1 MNVTTPTK
9 RVQASPRVND
19 ENESPNVVR
28 VNIATPPP
36 VSQMQT
42 PTSVDL
48 AAAGRRISVPNL
60 EDTVNV
66 SSGMHTSPDDS
77 QDASS
82 EDAVQCELETLRE
95 QLQQALDDKAEVI
108 EDSLLDKERIKDQ
121 RETIELLTKRI
132 REFEMSR
139 SSLPAPNRSRS
150 ASHLASNQQIKQLS
164 EDNIQLAREVDR
176 LITER
181 DKLEKKLIDL
191 KIKFANGYL
200 TRQNSGASTDEDDN
214 ETGIFS
220 TLSVDERLRRKK
232 GRKILGASTSK
243 SSVFTAAK
251 SWFSR
256 GSKTRSPTKLKPA
269 ASGKPNETSVGIA
282 V

>member
-1 MNVTTPTK
+1 MSTPIK
-9 RVQASPRVND
+9 QVAAPELYNQ

-28 VNIATPPP
+28 VNIGTPAP
-36 VSQMQT
+36 VSQMAT

-60 EDTVNV
+60 EDTVHV
-66 SSGMHTSPDDS
+66 SSGLNSPPACDES
-77 QDASS
+77 NDASS
-82 EDAVQCELETLRE
+82 EDPMQCELETLRE
-95 QLQQALDDKAEVI
+95 QLQQALDDKAELI
-108 EDSLLDKERIKDQ
+108 EESLLDKERIKDQ

-139 SSLPAPNRSRS
+139 APLAGPVRSRS
-150 ASHLASNQQIKQLS
+150 ATQLASNQQIKQLG

-176 LITER
+176 LIAER
-181 DKLEKKLIDL
+181 DRLEKKLIDL

-232 GRKILGASTSK
+232 GRKILGASASK
-243 SSVFTAAK
+243 STVFSAAR

-256 GSKTRSPTKLKPA
+256 SKPANRSPTKAK
-269 ASGKPNETSVGIA
+269 SGKPNEASVGIA